1 MNSIEEIFD
10 VIVIG
15 GGAAGVGAAVGA
27 AQAGA
32 RTLLVESG
40 PCLGG
45 AATQR
50 NVLTYCGLYTQG
62 TPARQAVGGVG
73 EQVLERLRALSGM
86 QAPVRISEPSN
97 AVIALID
104 PEAVKLA
111 LDQVVRLDGLDVLLH
126 TLLVG
131 AERVGD
137 CIHSV
142 VLQDDRGPRT
152 VMARAFVDASGE
164 GNLAAFGGAAVR
176 YGNHGVAQA
185 GTLGVRFGGIAP
197 GADSS
202 GKRWAQAIRE
212 AKQRGAPLLTKE
224 EGLVLPL
231 PVSGDVMTYLI
242 DATYDALDSASI
254 TQAEMAGRARA
265 WAYLA
270 AIRSIPGHERAYIV
284 STGPKFG
291 TRESRHVNSHYQVT
305 ETDVLGGAR
314 HADVVALGAWPIEY
328 HPSEDAPVVWK
339 TIKENGTFDIP
350 LRALMSQN
358 TPNLFAAGRL
368 VDGDGG
374 GGSALRVMG
383 TSFAT
388 GQAAGVAAALTAR
401 GPAAEAPAVQ
411 RELRRQGAILDD
423 AHAPVVPTEA
433 L

>member
-1 MNSIEEIFD
+1 MNSTETFD

-73 EQVLERLRALSGM
+73 EQVLERLRALSGI

-224 EGLVLPL
+224 EGLVLFL

-270 AIRSIPGHERAYIV
+270 AIPPHSGTRTSLHRLDGPQVRHPRVAPRQQSLPGHRNRRTEW
-284 STGPKFG
+284 G
-291 TRESRHVNSHYQVT
+291 TARRR
-305 ETDVLGGAR
+305 GGAR
-314 HADVVALGAWPIEY
+314 GLAHRIPPQRRRPGGV
-328 HPSEDAPVVWK
+328 
-339 TIKENGTFDIP
+339 END
-350 LRALMSQN
+350 
-358 TPNLFAAGRL
+358 
-368 VDGDGG
+368 
-374 GGSALRVMG
+374 
-383 TSFAT
+383 
-388 GQAAGVAAALTAR
+388 
-401 GPAAEAPAVQ
+401 
-411 RELRRQGAILDD
+411 
-423 AHAPVVPTEA
+423 
-433 L
+433 

>member
-1 MNSIEEIFD
+1 MTSPELFD

-45 AATQR
+45 AATQK

-62 TPARQAVGGVG
+62 TPAYQAVGGVG
-73 EQVLERLRALSGM
+73 EQVLAHLRQVGGI
-86 QAPVRISEPSN
+86 QAPIRISEPSN

-111 LDQVVRLDGLDVLLH
+111 LDQVVQIPNLDVLLH
-126 TLLVG
+126 TMLVG
-131 AERVGD
+131 AERVGE
-137 CIHSV
+137 CLHSV
-142 VLQDDRGPRT
+142 TLQDDRGPRQ
-152 VMARAFVDASGE
+152 VVGRAFVDASGE
-164 GNLAAFGGAAVR
+164 GDLAAFGGASVR
-176 YGNHGVAQA
+176 YGNHNVAQA
-185 GTLGVRFGGIAP
+185 GTLGVRFGGIRP
-197 GADSS
+197 GADQSS
-202 GKRWAQAIRE
+202 KRWAQAIRE
-212 AKQRGAPLLTKE
+212 AKQQGNSLLTKE
-224 EGLVLPL
+224 DGLVLPI
-231 PVSGDVMTYLI
+231 PVSGDLMTYLI

-270 AIRSIPGHERAYIV
+270 AIKTIPGYEQAYIV

-291 TRESRHVNSHYQVT
+291 TRESRHVNGHYQVT
-305 ETDVLGGAR
+305 EADVTSGAR
-314 HADVVALGAWPIEY
+314 HADVIALGAWPIEY
-328 HPSEDAPVVWK
+328 HPEGDKPVVWK
-339 TIKENGTFDIP
+339 EIKDDGTFDIP
-350 LRALMSQN
+350 LRALTSEN
-358 TPNLFAAGRL
+358 TPNLYAAGRL

-388 GQAAGVAAALTAR
+388 GQAAGVAAALLAR
-401 GPAAEAPAVQ
+401 GSHEIAAIQA
-411 RELRRQGAILDD
+411 ELERQGARLR
-423 AHAPVVPTEA
+423 AGQLEVVATEA
-433 L
+433 LA